1 MPCLNFLPYSLLWIG
16 CLSFLVNG
24 LTFRPIK
31 SIRIA
36 PTIQQLSMLP
46 PGCNTIES
54 NRRCWCLHAVK
65 VSKKTSSSDKIQE
78 MASFLSRQ
86 LLDKIMAEAMKEDGE
101 STMDIKAVQRIL
113 DALQYQPITNS
124 GTKHEEDRVVGG
136 EKSETTTISQAA
148 VGEKAISKESSV
160 STTKDATKSTEIPTL
175 TQSEMQQSL
184 VDPILK
190 SKNTDKENFLKEDD
204 TIESVP
210 SSMTPKSVVRPHLE
224 VIASDLPP
232 LRPSSVPKR
241 KSKLAIVI
249 EEDDDQSKII
259 MEDKASSLLEEQEK
273 KETQTIDD
281 SNEGDIINSLVS
293 ILKQQIPGELFQRSL
308 LKQKFEYDALA
319 RVAVVE
325 NDDDDGYF
333 DPNNET
339 KADEALSTSPT
350 RQVKNILKDSES
362 TPSASVEDIVVE
374 EKTNKGKEESS
385 KNSSCSS
392 SQVGSTTPKS
402 EGKVLQSSSS
412 DVTSQ
417 SSQLGFPP
425 LITTTSPTIFER
437 VSDTIVARSQP
448 KSPDEESKL
457 ADRYASMSVEERA
470 FAVLFDPGMI
480 KKNKDPKDPS
490 YDHTHDD
497 EYCDQT

>member
-1 MPCLNFLPYSLLWIG
+1 
-16 CLSFLVNG
+16 
-24 LTFRPIK
+24 
-31 SIRIA
+31 
-36 PTIQQLSMLP
+36 
-46 PGCNTIES
+46 
-54 NRRCWCLHAVK
+54 
-65 VSKKTSSSDKIQE
+65 
-78 MASFLSRQ
+78 
-86 LLDKIMAEAMKEDGE
+86 MAEAMKEDGE

-113 DALQYQPITNS
+113 DALQYQPITSS

-148 VGEKAISKESSV
+148 LGEKATTKESSV
-160 STTKDATKSTEIPTL
+160 STTKDTTKSTEIPTL
-175 TQSEMQQSL
+175 TPSEIQQSL

-204 TIESVP
+204 TIESVL
-210 SSMTPKSVVRPHLE
+210 SSMSNKSVVSEEIIIRPPLE

-241 KSKLAIVI
+241 KSKLAIAI
-249 EEDDDQSKII
+249 EEEDGQSKII
-259 MEDKASSLLEEQEK
+259 MENKASSLLEEQEK

-281 SNEGDIINSLVS
+281 SNEGDNINSLVS
-293 ILKQQIPGELFQRSL
+293 ILKQQIPRELFQRSL
-308 LKQKFEYDALA
+308 LKKKFEYDALA

-339 KADEALSTSPT
+339 AADEALSTSST
-350 RQVKNILKDSES
+350 RQVENILEDSES
-362 TPSASVEDIVVE
+362 TPSASVEDIVAE
-374 EKTNKGKEESS
+374 EKTNEGKEKST
-385 KNSSCSS
+385 KNSSSS
-392 SQVGSTTPKS
+392 SSSRVGSTTPKS

-417 SSQLGFPP
+417 SSQLDFPP

-470 FAVLFDPGMI
+470 YAVLFDPGMI

>member
-1 MPCLNFLPYSLLWIG
+1 
-16 CLSFLVNG
+16 
-24 LTFRPIK
+24 
-31 SIRIA
+31 
-36 PTIQQLSMLP
+36 
-46 PGCNTIES
+46 
-54 NRRCWCLHAVK
+54 
-65 VSKKTSSSDKIQE
+65 
-78 MASFLSRQ
+78 
-86 LLDKIMAEAMKEDGE
+86 MAEAMKEDGE

-160 STTKDATKSTEIPTL
+160 IDNEDATKSTEIPTL

-374 EKTNKGKEESS
+374 EKTTKEK
-385 KNSSCSS
+385 KNPAKIAAAAVVKWGL
-392 SQVGSTTPKS
+392 QRPNLKIVGSTTPKS